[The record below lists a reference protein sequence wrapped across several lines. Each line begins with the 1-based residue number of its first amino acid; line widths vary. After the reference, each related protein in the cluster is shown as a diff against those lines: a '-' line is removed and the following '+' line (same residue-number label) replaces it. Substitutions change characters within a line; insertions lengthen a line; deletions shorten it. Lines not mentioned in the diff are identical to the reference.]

1 MGSPVVGSSNGGARF
16 VFHSGP
22 SQDGSRWTFIVK
34 VALECCSWAMIL
46 AASTMCCVSC
56 EDWSWSWVWARVASN
71 EFGAASCSFQI
82 YQGLLCKV
90 GDVLCFLLM
99 QAPSFKKKL

>member
-1 MGSPVVGSSNGGARF
+1 
-16 VFHSGP
+16 
-22 SQDGSRWTFIVK
+22 
-34 VALECCSWAMIL
+34 MIL

-71 EFGAASCSFQI
+71 EFGAASYSFQI

-99 QAPSFKKKL
+99 QAPSFKKNFNLVTPLGSWTWENSTLAH